1 MTKWH
6 SLGLEVDREESGCG
20 WDGVGWRL
28 GVRDQRAPSAKEGA
42 QIHRDLGQLGVG
54 EEIIRTGQHSAGP
67 GNWGPGPPPLAG
79 GDHAPRPQPGA
90 PLQGGQ
96 GSWEGAALRLV
107 LQGSL
112 ATSFSLV
119 RLSHHR
125 DGIGVTPGVL
135 PKPFRLGVFP
145 CLWVFLRSLW
155 AGGQMEQRPP
165 LC

>member
-1 MTKWH
+1 MPRRVPRYT
-6 SLGLEVDREESGCG
+6 GT
-20 WDGVGWRL
+20 WDSWAWGRRL
-28 GVRDQRAPSAKEGA
+28 SEQANTAL
-42 QIHRDLGQLGVG
+42 DLGTGVL
-54 EEIIRTGQHSAGP
+54 A
-67 GNWGPGPPPLAG
+67 PLPWLVETMLQ
-79 GDHAPRPQPGA
+79 APRPQPGP

-135 PKPFRLGVFP
+135 SKPFRPGAFP